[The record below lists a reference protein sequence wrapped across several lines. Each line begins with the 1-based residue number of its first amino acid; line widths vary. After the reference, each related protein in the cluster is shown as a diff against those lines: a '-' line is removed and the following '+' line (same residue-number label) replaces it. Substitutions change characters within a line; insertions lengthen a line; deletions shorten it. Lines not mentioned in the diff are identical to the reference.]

1 MVRPSNRSFS
11 NITRS
16 ILPPA
21 LFMGCGVVGRKTS
34 CDGLANKKIGLRFV
48 AEAVIRWS
56 PQSTFLP
63 IHKMMPTYLPISRC
77 VHKVFENITYIT
89 SW

>member
-1 MVRPSNRSFS
+1 MVRPSNRSYS

-34 CDGLANKKIGLRFV
+34 CDDLANKKIGLRFV
-48 AEAVIRWS
+48 AEAVIIWS

-63 IHKMMPTYLPISRC
+63 IHKTIRTYLSLGVRI
-77 VHKVFENITYIT
+77 KVLENIVHQG

>member
-1 MVRPSNRSFS
+1 
-11 NITRS
+11 
-16 ILPPA
+16 
-21 LFMGCGVVGRKTS
+21 MGCGVVGRKTS

-48 AEAVIRWS
+48 AEAVIIWS

-63 IHKMMPTYLPISRC
+63 IHKTTRTYLSLGVRI
-77 VHKVFENITYIT
+77 KVLENIVHQG